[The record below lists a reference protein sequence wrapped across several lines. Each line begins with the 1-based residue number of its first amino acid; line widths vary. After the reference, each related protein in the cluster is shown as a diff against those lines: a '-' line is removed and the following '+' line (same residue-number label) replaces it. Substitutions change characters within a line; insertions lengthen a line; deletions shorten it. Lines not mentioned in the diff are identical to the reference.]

1 MKSRLIFEVV
11 IKIDSAEHIDGLGKE
26 LAAFLE
32 ESFFNGEDVIT
43 VNYKGH
49 ERILWGITMRIVD
62 LQLNIDGLILK
73 DNESV
78 EDFINLIRDVTNSAY
93 DIQYQVL
100 YEESD

>member
-49 ERILWGITMRIVD
+49 ERIL
-62 LQLNIDGLILK
+62 
-73 DNESV
+73 
-78 EDFINLIRDVTNSAY
+78 
-93 DIQYQVL
+93 
-100 YEESD
+100 

>member
-1 MKSRLIFEVV
+1 
-11 IKIDSAEHIDGLGKE
+11 
-26 LAAFLE
+26 
-32 ESFFNGEDVIT
+32 
-43 VNYKGH
+43 
-49 ERILWGITMRIVD
+49 MRIVD